1 MDGSPKSDAASI
13 MLMRGQG
20 GTVQFDELMI
30 YQIVISNGDLIDD
43 EVEGRLR
50 DMLINSEVKDVLKKI
65 ITPGRC

>member
-1 MDGSPKSDAASI
+1 

-65 ITPGRC
+65 TTPGRC